1 MNNNPESAFMDN
13 VVEID
18 LLALLNA
25 LKKHIAV
32 IVIFAVTVALI
43 ALAFTAFAVT
53 PMYRTSYTLYV
64 NNRTDTSDLNT
75 VSSAD
80 ITASRNL
87 ATTYAAIITGRTVLM
102 DAAEKCGL
110 QAVKYNRLKELV
122 TAETSSTS
130 EIITVY
136 VQGTSPEN
144 ALYFARAIA
153 QASGSQISA
162 IIDGSSMR
170 VIDEPYLPEGTYT
183 PHIFRTAAIAGFLGL
198 FAICAFYVI
207 RELMDDAVKDEKALE
222 EKFGVPVLG
231 TIPDFDAANKHKA
244 NYAYGEG

>member
-1 MNNNPESAFMDN
+1 MNNNPESRFTDD

-32 IVIFAVTVALI
+32 ILVFTVLVALI
-43 ALAFTAFAVT
+43 AMVYTAFAVT
-53 PMYRTSYTLYV
+53 PMYRTSFTLYV

-87 ATTYAAIITGRTVLM
+87 ASTYAAIITGRTVLT

-110 QAVKYNRLKELV
+110 QAVKYNRLKDLV

-153 QASGSQISA
+153 QASESQISA

-170 VIDEPYLPEGTYT
+170 VIDEPYLPEAKYS
-183 PHIFRTAAIAGFLGL
+183 PHTFRTGAIAGLLGL
-198 FAICAFYVI
+198 FAVCAFYAI
-207 RELMDDAVKDEKALE
+207 RELIDDAVKDEKALE

-231 TIPDFDAANKHKA
+231 TIPDFDAAIRHKA
-244 NYAYGEG
+244 DYAYGEG